1 MDTIASRYASALLE
15 LAIEN
20 NKVNEYQKQIKFV
33 YSVIKENPN
42 LVDFLKCYAI
52 DNIEKKKLIEKIFKD
67 EVCVEVL
74 HFMFL
79 LIDKKRINY
88 IDRICVEFNSVCNE
102 YRGVLEGIIYT
113 TSELNEEQIKKIEEK
128 VSSKLNKKV
137 ELTNSINP
145 SIIGG
150 VKIVV
155 NDTVFDNSVE
165 SRIKALKQELINGKD
180 AR

>member
-1 MDTIASRYASALLE
+1 MDTIASRYANALLE

-20 NKVNEYQKQIKFV
+20 NKVVEYQNQMKFV

-42 LVDFLKCYAI
+42 LVDFFKCYT
-52 DNIEKKKLIEKIFKD
+52 IENKDKKELINKIFKD
-67 EVCVEVL
+67 EFFIEIL

-88 IDRICVEFNSVCNE
+88 IERICKEFNSACNE
-102 YRGVLEGIIYT
+102 NRGVLEGIIYT
-113 TSELNEEQIKKIEEK
+113 IDELSESQIKKIEDN
-128 VSSKLNKKV
+128 VSLKMKRKV
-137 ELTNSINP
+137 ELTNSIDP

-150 VKIVV
+150 IKIVV
-155 NDTVFDNSVE
+155 NDTVFDNSVANRLK
-165 SRIKALKQELINGKD
+165 SLKQELINGKD

>member
-1 MDTIASRYASALLE
+1 MDIVASRYANALLE

-20 NKVNEYQKQIKFV
+20 NTVSDYQKQIKFV

-42 LVDFLKCYAI
+42 LIDFLKCYTVENL
-52 DNIEKKKLIEKIFKD
+52 DKKKLIEKIFKS
-67 EVCVEVL
+67 EVNKDVL

-88 IDRICVEFNSVCNE
+88 IDKICLEFNSVCNE
-102 YRGVLEGIIYT
+102 HRGVLEGVIYT
-113 TSELNEEQIKKIEEK
+113 TEALSDEQIKKIEDK
-128 VSSKLNKKV
+128 IAIKLNKKV

-150 VKIVV
+150 IKIVV
-155 NDTVFDNSVE
+155 NDTVFDNSVA
-165 SRIKALKQELINGKD
+165 SRLNALKQELINGKD

>member
-67 EVCVEVL
+67 EVCIEVL

-88 IDRICVEFNSVCNE
+88 IDRICSSFNSV
-102 YRGVLEGIIYT
+102 
-113 TSELNEEQIKKIEEK
+113 
-128 VSSKLNKKV
+128 
-137 ELTNSINP
+137 
-145 SIIGG
+145 
-150 VKIVV
+150 VV
-155 NDTVFDNSVE
+155 
-165 SRIKALKQELINGKD
+165 
-180 AR
+180 